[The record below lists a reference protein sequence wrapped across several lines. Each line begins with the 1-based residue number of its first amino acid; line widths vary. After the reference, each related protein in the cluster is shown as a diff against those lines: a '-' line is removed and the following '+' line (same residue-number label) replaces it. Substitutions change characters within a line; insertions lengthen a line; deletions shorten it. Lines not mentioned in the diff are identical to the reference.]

1 MNENKPI
8 KSFEARKIVAD
19 INRMNLDGAD
29 YEYILGLIGR
39 LINGWPI
46 QAITPHKDTRLYRG
60 VVYKEKPTKKSFLGY
75 PPKMLVRDYQ
85 RCNKPGSPM
94 FYCSVDPSAILFE
107 IGVAAGDRVYI
118 SKWSAIKEFWINQ
131 IAPRSNME
139 IENAVRDTVL
149 TFFETKFAQPIHET
163 YSSQYKITAAIT
175 EKLTTGGIVNGDSR
189 SLGGL
194 TYPSVAHPG
203 RSENLA
209 VRPEIVDQCL
219 RLDYAEE
226 WTITEVHEEG
236 KISFNR
242 TDFASDFTSDDI
254 KWTAKALHWTLA
266 PGEEVTVT
274 AEHDGWVARDKNGN
288 IVNPG

>member
-1 MNENKPI
+1 MDKNEPI
-8 KSFEARKIVAD
+8 KSLEARKIVAD

-29 YEYILGLIGR
+29 YEYILGLISR
-39 LINGWPI
+39 LINGWPM

-60 VVYKEKPTKKSFLGY
+60 VVYKEKPAKKSFLGY
-75 PPKMLVRDYQ
+75 PPKMLVRNFQ
-85 RCNKPGSPM
+85 RCNKPESPM
-94 FYCSVDPSAILFE
+94 FYCSVDPYAILLE
-107 IGVAAGDRVYI
+107 IGVTSGDKVYV
-118 SKWSAIKEFWINQ
+118 SKWSMIKEFWINR
-131 IAPRSNME
+131 IAPRSDME

-175 EKLTTGGIVNGDSR
+175 EKLTSGGIVNGGNK

-219 RLDYAEE
+219 QLDYAEE
-226 WTITEVHEEG
+226 WTITAVDEGG

-242 TDFASDFTSDDI
+242 TDFASDFTADDI
-254 KWTAKALHWTLA
+254 KWTGKALHWTLG
-266 PGEEVTVT
+266 PGEEVTVM